1 MGFFWVLGSSDY
13 RWTTATTPDNDKYHQ
28 QWPVQSAACVWM
40 RIKIAARPIEN
51 LTFDLKIGSARLVTF
66 RWRRPQMQICAA
78 SACRGRKGIKGVCV
92 SVGSIR
98 AALSSVRSVVPRP
111 RLSCSRRGQQL
122 DCRVNPSTFTTRV
135 ISPRRVAEQEEE
147 AEMALDGRGH
157 LHSLIIWHSQTEI
170 GRQIQIAR

>member
-1 MGFFWVLGSSDY
+1 MYQWLWQLRAGDGLATNFDMSFGLFSVLGSSDY

-51 LTFDLKIGSARLVTF
+51 LTFDLKIGSAWLVTF

-78 SACRGRKGIKGVCV
+78 SACRELKVCVCV

-98 AALSSVRSVVPRP
+98 AALSSVPSVVPRP
-111 RLSCSRRGQQL
+111 QLGCSRRGQQL
-122 DCRVNPSTFTTRV
+122 DCRVNPSTFTTRNQ
-135 ISPRRVAEQEEE
+135 SKTRR
-147 AEMALDGRGH
+147 R
-157 LHSLIIWHSQTEI
+157 
-170 GRQIQIAR
+170 